1 MDNDGILNVKSEV
14 KCEHSTG
21 DLNGIQREYLIS
33 NEVNSEYQCWPTNV
47 IYSTDNQDHHTNC
60 GNNYGLNSRSNNVEN
75 HSSLPR
81 EILPHTSITLHSNIM
96 NNGEREKNY
105 LLWYIE

>member
-60 GNNYGLNSRSNNVEN
+60 DNNYDLISGRNDVEN
-75 HSSLPR
+75 HPSLPT
-81 EILPHTSITLHSNIM
+81 ENPTHASITLHSNIP
-96 NNGEREKNY
+96 NDGERKVIIS
-105 LLWYIE
+105 LVS